1 MNTFSLQFQNLNDL
15 KEGEIAHFEASL
27 TPIGDQTMV
36 VEWYYN
42 GKPIEASKYI

>member
-1 MNTFSLQFQNLNDL
+1 MSIVCTQFQNLSNL

-36 VEWYYN
+36 VEWFYN
-42 GKPIEASKYI
+42 GKAIEASKY